1 MKAKPSLGSYKYLPD
16 ENCISWKIYS
26 LAGKKDLFL
35 SVKVDVPS
43 LSTNA
48 NLFWSQ
54 PVRVF
59 FDIPYYTL
67 SGLNVRYLKI
77 NEKGKYRAL
86 SWVRY
91 IAKNGDFTIRTN
103 KNYA

>member
-1 MKAKPSLGSYKYLPD
+1 MD
-16 ENCISWKIYS
+16 
-26 LAGKKDLFL
+26 
-35 SVKVDVPS
+35 VKLELPS
-43 LSTNA
+43 LSSNSLA
-48 NLFWSQ
+48 FKNQ

-77 NEKGKYRAL
+77 TEESKYRAL

-91 IAKNGDFTIRTN
+91 IAKNGEFIIRTN
-103 KNYA
+103 RTCI